1 VEKYTPE
8 KIKLKLIFYVC
19 RPITVKF
26 GYITNASAIRTQD
39 MNAKSG
45 QLTILAIATALTL
58 QACSTNQLPPATV
71 QNSLTTA
78 VTDYKY
84 LIGPNDTVTIF
95 VWRNPELSGSFI
107 VRPDG
112 QITTSLVEDI
122 PVAGKT
128 PSQLAREMEK
138 ILAKFIRDPVVT
150 VSVNG
155 FIGPFS
161 EQVRVIGA
169 ASKPQAYPYRQYMT
183 LLDLMIASGGLTE
196 FASGNRA
203 KLVRTKNGKQ
213 VSYEIKLDDLIREGD
228 ISANVDMLP
237 GDIVIIPEAWF

>member
-1 VEKYTPE
+1 
-8 KIKLKLIFYVC
+8 
-19 RPITVKF
+19 
-26 GYITNASAIRTQD
+26 
-39 MNAKSG
+39 MNAK
-45 QLTILAIATALTL
+45 LVLAQIFAIGALISL
-58 QACSTNQLPPATV
+58 QGCSSNQLAPATV
-71 QNSLTTA
+71 HNSMTTTA
-78 VTDYKY
+78 TDYKY

-122 PVAGKT
+122 AVAGKT
-128 PSQLAREMEK
+128 PSQLAREMET

-155 FIGPFS
+155 FVGPYS

-169 ASKPQAYPYRQYMT
+169 AAQPQAYPYRQYMT

-196 FASGNRA
+196 FASGNSA
-203 KLVRTKNGKQ
+203 KLVRTVNGKQ
-213 VSYEIKLDDLIREGD
+213 VSYEVKLDDLIREGD

>member
-1 VEKYTPE
+1 
-8 KIKLKLIFYVC
+8 
-19 RPITVKF
+19 
-26 GYITNASAIRTQD
+26 
-39 MNAKSG
+39 MNAK
-45 QLTILAIATALTL
+45 LVLAQIFAIGAMLVL
-58 QACSTNQLPPATV
+58 QGCSSNQLAPATV
-71 QNSLTTA
+71 HNSLTTK

-84 LIGPNDTVTIF
+84 LIGPNDTVNIF

-122 PVAGKT
+122 AVAGKT
-128 PSQLAREMEK
+128 PTQLAREMET
-138 ILAKFIRDPVVT
+138 ILSKFIRDPVVT

-155 FIGPFS
+155 FVGPYS

-169 ASKPQAYPYRQYMT
+169 AAQPQAYPYRQYMT

-196 FASGNRA
+196 FASGNSS
-203 KLVRTKNGKQ
+203 KLVRTVNGKQ
-213 VSYEIKLDDLIREGD
+213 VSYEVKLDDLIREGD

>member
-1 VEKYTPE
+1 VFL
-8 KIKLKLIFYVC
+8 KLKLIFYGG
-19 RPITVKF
+19 RHINVKF
-26 GYITNASAIRTQD
+26 SYITFASAIRTQD
-39 MNAKSG
+39 MNA
-45 QLTILAIATALTL
+45 TIGRFTLLTL
-58 QACSTNQLPPATV
+58 ISALALQGCSSSSSLPAATV
-71 QNSLTTA
+71 HNSLTTA

-84 LIGPNDTVTIF
+84 LIGPNDTVNIF

-122 PVAGKT
+122 VVAGKT
-128 PSQLAREMEK
+128 PTQLAREMET

-155 FIGPFS
+155 FVGPYS

-169 ASKPQAYPYRQYMT
+169 AAKPQAYPYRQYMT

-196 FASGNRA
+196 FASGNSA
-203 KLVRTKNGKQ
+203 KLVRTVDGKQ
-213 VSYEIKLDDLIREGD
+213 VSYLIKLDDLIREGD

>member
-1 VEKYTPE
+1 
-8 KIKLKLIFYVC
+8 
-19 RPITVKF
+19 
-26 GYITNASAIRTQD
+26 
-39 MNAKSG
+39 MNAK
-45 QLTILAIATALTL
+45 LVLAQIFAVGAMLVL
-58 QACSTNQLPPATV
+58 QGCSSNQLAPATV
-71 QNSLTTA
+71 HNSMTTA

-84 LIGPNDTVTIF
+84 LIGPNDTVNIF

-122 PVAGKT
+122 AVAGKT
-128 PSQLAREMEK
+128 PTQLAREMET
-138 ILAKFIRDPVVT
+138 ILSKFIRDPVVT

-155 FIGPFS
+155 FVGPYS

-169 ASKPQAYPYRQYMT
+169 AAQPQAYPYRQYMT

-196 FASGNRA
+196 FASGNSA
-203 KLVRTKNGKQ
+203 KLVRTVNGKQ
-213 VSYEIKLDDLIREGD
+213 VSYEVKLDDLIREGD

>member
-1 VEKYTPE
+1 M
-8 KIKLKLIFYVC
+8 F
-19 RPITVKF
+19 
-26 GYITNASAIRTQD
+26 AIG
-39 MNAKSG
+39 A
-45 QLTILAIATALTL
+45 ILVL
-58 QACSTNQLPPATV
+58 QGCSSNQLPPATV
-71 QNSLTTA
+71 HNSMTTA
-78 VTDYKY
+78 VNDYKY
-84 LIGPNDTVTIF
+84 LIGPNDTVNIF

-122 PVAGKT
+122 LVAGKT
-128 PSQLAREMEK
+128 PTQLAREMET
-138 ILAKFIRDPVVT
+138 ILSKFIRDPVVT

-155 FIGPFS
+155 FVGPYS

-196 FASGNRA
+196 FASGNSA
-203 KLVRTKNGKQ
+203 KLVRTQNGKQ
-213 VSYEIKLDDLIREGD
+213 ISYEINLDDLIRDGD

>member
-1 VEKYTPE
+1 
-8 KIKLKLIFYVC
+8 
-19 RPITVKF
+19 
-26 GYITNASAIRTQD
+26 
-39 MNAKSG
+39 MNAKLVLAQIFAIG
-45 QLTILAIATALTL
+45 AILVL
-58 QACSTNQLPPATV
+58 QGCSSNQLAPATV
-71 QNSLTTA
+71 HNSMTTA
-78 VTDYKY
+78 VNDYKY
-84 LIGPNDTVTIF
+84 LIGPNDTVNIF

-122 PVAGKT
+122 LVAGKT
-128 PSQLAREMEK
+128 PTQLAREMET

-155 FIGPFS
+155 FVGPYS

-196 FASGNRA
+196 FASGNSA
-203 KLVRTKNGKQ
+203 KLVRTQNGKQ
-213 VSYEIKLDDLIREGD
+213 ISYEINLDDLIRDGD

>member
-1 VEKYTPE
+1 
-8 KIKLKLIFYVC
+8 
-19 RPITVKF
+19 
-26 GYITNASAIRTQD
+26 
-39 MNAKSG
+39 MNAKNG
-45 QLTILAIATALTL
+45 RFFLLTL
-58 QACSTNQLPPATV
+58 LSAVALQGCSSSSSNLPAATV
-71 QNSLTTA
+71 HNSLTTA

-84 LIGPNDTVTIF
+84 LIGPNDTVNIF

-122 PVAGKT
+122 LVAGKT
-128 PSQLAREMEK
+128 PTQLAREMET

-155 FIGPFS
+155 FVGPYS

-169 ASKPQAYPYRQYMT
+169 AAKPQAYPYRQYMT

-196 FASGNRA
+196 FASGNSA
-203 KLVRTKNGKQ
+203 KLVRTVGGKQ
-213 VSYEIKLDDLIREGD
+213 VSYIIKLDDLIREGD

>member
-1 VEKYTPE
+1 
-8 KIKLKLIFYVC
+8 
-19 RPITVKF
+19 
-26 GYITNASAIRTQD
+26 
-39 MNAKSG
+39 MNAKNG
-45 QLTILAIATALTL
+45 QK
-58 QACSTNQLPPATV
+58 NQLAFVSLAVALVLQGCASGPTLPTATV
-71 QNSLTTA
+71 QPSLTTA
-78 VTDYKY
+78 VSDYKY
-84 LIGPNDTVTIF
+84 LIGPNDTVNIF

-128 PSQLAREMEK
+128 PTQLAREMET

-155 FIGPFS
+155 FVGPFS

-169 ASKPQAYPYRQYMT
+169 AAKPEAYPYRQYMT
-183 LLDLMIASGGLTE
+183 LLDLMVASGGLTE
-196 FASGNRA
+196 FASGNSA
-203 KLVRTKNGKQ
+203 KLVRTVDGKQ
-213 VSYEIKLDDLIREGD
+213 VSYQIKLDDLVREGD

>member
-1 VEKYTPE
+1 
-8 KIKLKLIFYVC
+8 
-19 RPITVKF
+19 
-26 GYITNASAIRTQD
+26 
-39 MNAKSG
+39 MNAKLVLAQIFAIG
-45 QLTILAIATALTL
+45 AILVL
-58 QACSTNQLPPATV
+58 QGCSSNQLPPATV
-71 QNSLTTA
+71 HNSMTTA
-78 VTDYKY
+78 VNDYKY
-84 LIGPNDTVTIF
+84 LIGPNDTVNIF

-122 PVAGKT
+122 LVAGKT
-128 PSQLAREMEK
+128 PTQLARDMET
-138 ILAKFIRDPVVT
+138 ILSKFIRDPVVT

-155 FIGPFS
+155 FVGPYS

-196 FASGNRA
+196 FASGNSA
-203 KLVRTKNGKQ
+203 KLVRTQNGKQ
-213 VSYEIKLDDLIREGD
+213 ISYEINLDDLIRDGD

>member
-1 VEKYTPE
+1 
-8 KIKLKLIFYVC
+8 
-19 RPITVKF
+19 
-26 GYITNASAIRTQD
+26 
-39 MNAKSG
+39 MNAKLVLAQIFAIG
-45 QLTILAIATALTL
+45 AILVL
-58 QACSTNQLPPATV
+58 QGCSSNQLPPATV
-71 QNSLTTA
+71 HNSMTTA
-78 VTDYKY
+78 VNDYKY
-84 LIGPNDTVTIF
+84 LIGPNDTVNIF

-122 PVAGKT
+122 LVAGKT
-128 PSQLAREMEK
+128 PTQLAREMET
-138 ILAKFIRDPVVT
+138 ILSKFIRDPVVT

-155 FIGPFS
+155 FVGPYS

-196 FASGNRA
+196 FASGNSA
-203 KLVRTKNGKQ
+203 KLVRTQNGKQ
-213 VSYEIKLDDLIREGD
+213 ISYEINLDDLIRDGD